1 MTEVIGVI
9 ASSAAIFY
17 TCLEAFELIQASRR
31 QKQDL
36 NKLVLKLNVEKCR
49 LYTWGRTMGLT
60 ETEEKSGQSIK
71 SFEFQSLVRQ
81 ALEAILRIF
90 QDAENIKAR

>member
-1 MTEVIGVI
+1 
-9 ASSAAIFY
+9 
-17 TCLEAFELIQASRR
+17 
-31 QKQDL
+31 
-36 NKLVLKLNVEKCR
+36 
-49 LYTWGRTMGLT
+49 MGLT

-90 QDAENIKAR
+90 QDAENIKARYGCKESPLYQIDDSNEFEAV